1 MWKIFDGKEV
11 ANGVVFIKSR
21 KDFNTVIDMT
31 KRIGREC
38 KKRCMNVDYWF
49 LDASE
54 ETTIERDVI
63 KQFLYEMEVKNI
75 NLVVVRTL
83 KEISSEAI
91 DREAFLQTMIDNGVA
106 VYLFDEGCFA
116 TVNYDYEC

>member
-11 ANGVVFIKSR
+11 TNGVVFIKSR
-21 KDFNTVIDMT
+21 KDFNTVIDIT

-38 KKRCMNVDYWF
+38 KKRCLNVDYWF

-54 ETTIERDVI
+54 DITIERDVM
-63 KQFLYEMEVKNI
+63 KQFLYEMEIKNI

-91 DREAFLQTMIDNGVA
+91 EREAFLEIMAANGVA
-106 VYLFDEGCFA
+106 VYLFDEVCFV

>member
-54 ETTIERDVI
+54 DTTIEREVM

-83 KEISSEAI
+83 KEISSDAI
-91 DREAFLQTMIDNGVA
+91 DRKAFLQTMTDNGVA

-116 TVNYDYEC
+116 TVNYDEC

>member
-11 ANGVVFIKSR
+11 ANGVVFIKSK
-21 KDFNTVIDMT
+21 KDFNTVIDIT

-38 KKRCMNVDYWF
+38 KKKYLNVNYWF

-54 ETTIERDVI
+54 ETTIERDVM
-63 KQFLYEMEVKNI
+63 KQFLYEMEDKNI
-75 NLVVVRTL
+75 KLVVVRSL
-83 KEISSEAI
+83 KEISNDYIE
-91 DREAFLQTMIDNGVA
+91 REAFLEVMVKCGVA

-116 TVNYDYEC
+116 TVNCD

>member
-21 KDFNTVIDMT
+21 KDFNTVIDIT

-38 KKRCMNVDYWF
+38 KKKCLNVNYWF

-54 ETTIERDVI
+54 ETTIERDVM
-63 KQFLYEMEVKNI
+63 KQFLHEIEDKNI
-75 NLVVVRTL
+75 NLIVVRTL

-91 DREAFLQTMIDNGVA
+91 DREAFLEIMVDNGIS

-116 TVNYDYEC
+116 TVNYDEC

>member
-21 KDFNTVIDMT
+21 KDFNTVIDIT
-31 KRIGREC
+31 KR
-38 KKRCMNVDYWF
+38 
-49 LDASE
+49 
-54 ETTIERDVI
+54 
-63 KQFLYEMEVKNI
+63 MEDKNI

-91 DREAFLQTMIDNGVA
+91 DREAFLEIMADNGITI
-106 VYLFDEGCFA
+106 YLFDEGCFA
-116 TVNYDYEC
+116 TVNYDEC

>member
-21 KDFNTVIDMT
+21 KDFNTVIDIT

-38 KKRCMNVDYWF
+38 KKKCLNVNYWF

-54 ETTIERDVI
+54 EATIERDVM
-63 KQFLYEMEVKNI
+63 KQFLHEMEDKNI
-75 NLVVVRTL
+75 NLIVVRTL

-91 DREAFLQTMIDNGVA
+91 DREAFLEIMTDNGIA

-116 TVNYDYEC
+116 TVNYDEC